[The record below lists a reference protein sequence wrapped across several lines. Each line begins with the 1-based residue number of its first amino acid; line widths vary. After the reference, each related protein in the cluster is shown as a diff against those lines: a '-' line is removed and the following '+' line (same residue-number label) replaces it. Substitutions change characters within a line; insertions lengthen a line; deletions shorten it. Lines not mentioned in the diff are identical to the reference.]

1 MPKFKPLPKYAE
13 EKRDLALIMDKEI
26 TCGEVEKAI
35 AEACNF
41 VTSVKLFDVYV
52 GKPIPED
59 KKSMAF
65 TVVFT
70 PKDEEFANGAVDQ
83 YVATILKKLNKKMG
97 IELRA

>member
-1 MPKFKPLPKYAE
+1 
-13 EKRDLALIMDKEI
+13 
-26 TCGEVEKAI
+26 
-35 AEACNF
+35 
-41 VTSVKLFDVYV
+41 
-52 GKPIPED
+52 
-59 KKSMAF
+59 MAF

>member
-1 MPKFKPLPKYAE
+1 
-13 EKRDLALIMDKEI
+13 
-26 TCGEVEKAI
+26 I